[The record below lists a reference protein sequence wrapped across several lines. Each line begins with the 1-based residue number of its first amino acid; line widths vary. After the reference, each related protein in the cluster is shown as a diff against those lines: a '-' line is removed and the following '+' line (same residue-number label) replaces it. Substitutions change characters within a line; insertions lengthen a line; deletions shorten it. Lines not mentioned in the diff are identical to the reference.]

1 MFENL
6 VRKKDIFLG
15 DKIFHSVS
23 FNNGATV
30 SVGGYSNRKRRVEF
44 WNGDNLEYATDL
56 YPGTFASP
64 SKRYFVNWKIRIFQ
78 DGNLVDETILDLRGK
93 YVHVM
98 VDTRSLGDNLSWTP
112 QIDRFREATG
122 ANVVITTFYNDLFRD
137 SYPELIWNNPGF
149 GLPPIYASYTLGYY
163 MGEDRFSY
171 TPVDPRTTPLG
182 KVPCDILGIP
192 YTETRP
198 KIKES
203 IGENPLKGEK
213 YVCIASAST
222 AGAKYWH
229 NEAGWQKVID
239 TLNGMGYKVAIIQ
252 QEPNQWENVVDLTG
266 SIPIEHRIEVLRG
279 AEFFVGL
286 PSGLSWLAWAAEIP
300 VVMISGFSDEFAEFQ
315 LDLYRVT
322 NKSVCNSCW
331 NDPSQI
337 FDKGDWWWCPR
348 NKNTERHFECTKTIT
363 PEMVMEKIYQLRE
376 EKNLL

>member
-6 VRKKDIFLG
+6 VRKKDIFMG
-15 DKIFHSVS
+15 DRIFHSVS

-44 WNGDNLEYATDL
+44 WNGNNLEYATDL

-64 SKRYFVNWKIRIFQ
+64 SKRYFVDWRVRIFQ
-78 DGNLVDETILDLRGK
+78 DGNLIDEIILDLK
-93 YVHVM
+93 DQYVHVT
-98 VDTRSLGDNLSWTP
+98 VDTRALGDTLAWVP
-112 QIDRFREATG
+112 QVEIFRKITG
-122 ANVVITTFYNDLFRD
+122 AKVVLTTFNNSLFRD
-137 SYPELIWNNPGF
+137 SYPDIIWNDPGA
-149 GLPPIYASYTLGYY
+149 GLPRIYASYTLGYY

-171 TPVDPRTTPLG
+171 TQVDPRTTPLG

-192 YTETRP
+192 YTEIRP
-198 KIKES
+198 KIRET
-203 IGENPLKGEK
+203 IGENRLKGEK

-229 NEAGWQKVID
+229 NEPGWQKVID

-252 QEPNQWENVVDLTG
+252 KEPNQWENVVDLTG
-266 SIPIEHRIEVLRG
+266 SIPIEHTIEVLRG

-286 PSGLSWLAWAAEIP
+286 SSGLSWLAWAVEIP

-315 LDLYRVT
+315 LDLYRVM

-331 NDPSQI
+331 NDPTQI

-363 PEMVMEKIYQLRE
+363 PEMVMEKIHQLRE